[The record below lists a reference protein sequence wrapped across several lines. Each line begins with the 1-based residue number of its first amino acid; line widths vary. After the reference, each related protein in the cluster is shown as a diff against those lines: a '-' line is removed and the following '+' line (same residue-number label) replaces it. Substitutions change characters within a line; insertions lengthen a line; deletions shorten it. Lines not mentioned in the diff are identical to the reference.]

1 MLLRPYSLSL
11 FMYNDILQIEKSTL
25 YAAQHLQM
33 NEEYE
38 GMQNS
43 FTGVSYYAL
52 DWKQAQRSIS
62 VVRATSTMHPAAS
75 KRIAVR
81 WSFLSTLLLMWQEG
95 NFLGSVATK
104 FH

>member
-1 MLLRPYSLSL
+1 MLVRPYSLSL

-52 DWKQAQRSIS
+52 D
-62 VVRATSTMHPAAS
+62 
-75 KRIAVR
+75 
-81 WSFLSTLLLMWQEG
+81 
-95 NFLGSVATK
+95 
-104 FH
+104 